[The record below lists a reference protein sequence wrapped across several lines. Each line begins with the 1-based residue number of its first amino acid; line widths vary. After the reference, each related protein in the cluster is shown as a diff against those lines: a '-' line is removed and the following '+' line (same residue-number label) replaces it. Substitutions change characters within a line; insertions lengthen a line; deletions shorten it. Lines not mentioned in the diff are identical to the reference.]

1 MLIVVLQSIHT
12 EMFQLCFKYLH
23 IIVENNR
30 RKFRMARPRKQTY
43 PLETYL
49 NSNKDG
55 DISNNADTQRKPAWK
70 AIINGLI
77 VTILTDDYIPPIILA
92 EENNSQLDIVDGG
105 SRTAA
110 FMMYRYGNYKIT
122 SSVENSVI
130 QYKRKDKDED
140 GNIIWKDA
148 TFDIKGKTYDQLPE
162 ELKKKFNAYQIETV
176 IHENCDKNRIATY
189 IKRYN
194 EHSSMNTNQKAF
206 TYIDNFANRIRKIMN
221 SRFFVECNVYSDNDN
236 EKGAIER
243 IIVETVMCMNHLESW
258 SKEAKKLFIYI
269 NEHATENEFDSLEKN
284 LHRLENIITSDIKD
298 IFNKKDSFIFLTLFD
313 RFTKLGIGD
322 SKFAEFL
329 REFKM
334 KYRGTCR
341 NENELLFDEI
351 KQSSSTKAK
360 QVIMDKLDLIENLMN
375 KFLHANNNEFCCD
388 NVEEFIKENLN
399 MDVEEFSDD
408 LEDYSNTLDKLLYKT
423 VKDGSK
429 LLDNQNRLSLLA
441 MMVYSYKED
450 KDLDNWMAYYAK
462 NNNTYFVDQKK
473 NFLHMKNDFDR
484 YCRKHKLS
492 A

>member
-1 MLIVVLQSIHT
+1 
-12 EMFQLCFKYLH
+12 
-23 IIVENNR
+23 
-30 RKFRMARPRKQTY
+30 MARPRKQTY

-92 EENNSQLDIVDGG
+92 EEDNSQLDIVDGG

-130 QYKRKDKDED
+130 PYKKKVKDEN
-140 GNIIWKDA
+140 GNIIWEDA
-148 TFDIKGKTYDQLPE
+148 SFDIKGKTYDQLPE

-206 TYIDNFANRIRKIMN
+206 TYIDKFANRIRKIMD
-221 SRFFVECNVYSDNDN
+221 SRFFLECNVYSDNDN
-236 EKGAIER
+236 EKGVVER
-243 IIVETVMCMNHLESW
+243 IIVETVMCMNYFDEW
-258 SKEAKKLFIYI
+258 TKEAKKLFKYI
-269 NEHATENEFDSLEKN
+269 NEHATDKDFDILEKN
-284 LHRLENIITSDIKD
+284 LHRLETIITDDVKD

-313 RFTKLGIGD
+313 KFAKLGVSD
-322 SKFAEFL
+322 TKFADFL
-329 REFKM
+329 REFKVN
-334 KYRGTCR
+334 YRKTFR
-341 NENELLFDEI
+341 NDVGLLFDEI

-360 QVIMDKLDLIENLMN
+360 QVITDKLHLIENMMN
-375 KFLHANNNEFCCD
+375 DYLHNIAEESCSNSVEKFVA
-388 NVEEFIKENLN
+388 ENLD
-399 MDVEEFSDD
+399 MDVDEIKDNI
-408 LEDYSNTLDKLLYKT
+408 EDYNDTLDKLLDNT
-423 VKDGSK
+423 VKVGSK
-429 LLDNQNRLSLLA
+429 LLDKQNRLSLLA
-441 MMVYSYKED
+441 MIIYSYKED
-450 KDLDNWMAYYAK
+450 KDLDKWMADYASK
-462 NNNTYFVDQKK
+462 NNTYFVDQKK
-473 NFLHMKNDFDR
+473 NFLHMKNDFEQFLKK
-484 YCRKHKLS
+484 C

>member
-1 MLIVVLQSIHT
+1 
-12 EMFQLCFKYLH
+12 
-23 IIVENNR
+23 
-30 RKFRMARPRKQTY
+30 MARPRKQTY

-92 EENNSQLDIVDGG
+92 EEDSSQLNIVDGG

-130 QYKRKDKDED
+130 LYKKKEKDEN
-140 GNIIWKDA
+140 GNIIWVDA
-148 TFDIKGKTYDQLPE
+148 VFDIKGKTYSQLPE

-206 TYIDNFANRIRKIMN
+206 TYIDKFANRIRKIMD
-221 SRFFVECNVYSDNDN
+221 SKFFLECNVYSDNDN
-236 EKGAIER
+236 EKGVVER
-243 IIVETVMCMNHLESW
+243 IIVETVMCMNHFEAW
-258 SKEAKKLFIYI
+258 TKEAKKLFKYI
-269 NEHATENEFDSLEKN
+269 NENATENEFDILEKN
-284 LHRLENIITSDIKD
+284 LHRLENIVTDDIKD

-313 RFTKLGIGD
+313 KFTKLGVND
-322 SKFAEFL
+322 AKFADFL
-329 REFKM
+329 REFKT
-334 KYRGTCR
+334 KYRGKRR
-341 NENELLFDEI
+341 NDNGLLFDDI

-360 QVIMDKLDLIENLMN
+360 QVIMDKMDLIENLMSE
-375 KFLHANNNEFCCD
+375 FLHKGEEGSYYN
-388 NVEEFIKENLN
+388 NVEKFISENLN
-399 MDVEEFSDD
+399 IDVNEFSND
-408 LEDYSNTLDKLLYKT
+408 LEDYNDTLDKLLDNT
-423 VKDGSK
+423 VKIESK
-429 LLDNQNRLSLLA
+429 LLDKQNRLSLLA
-441 MMVYSYKED
+441 MMIYSYKED
-450 KDLDNWMAYYAK
+450 KDLDKWMADYA
-462 NNNTYFVDQKK
+462 NRNNTYFADQKK
-473 NFLHMKNDFDR
+473 NFLHMKNDFEQ
-484 YCRKHKLS
+484 YYIKHKMS